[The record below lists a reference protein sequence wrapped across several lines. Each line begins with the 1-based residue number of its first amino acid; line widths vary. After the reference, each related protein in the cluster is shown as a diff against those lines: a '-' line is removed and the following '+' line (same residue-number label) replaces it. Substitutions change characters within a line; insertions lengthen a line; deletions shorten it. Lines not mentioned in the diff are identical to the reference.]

1 MGSRNSSYEYG
12 REHLASQMMCE
23 RLLQNFKKAIT
34 ELTENIDTNDF
45 ELFSASQLTK
55 DEILAAIRLAIGR
68 HDNLESRTKMGGRKS
83 RIDEI
88 CQLLRSEIAF
98 TRRWYDLVDYIYS
111 HFAKSTIMKALSRF

>member
-1 MGSRNSSYEYG
+1 
-12 REHLASQMMCE
+12 
-23 RLLQNFKKAIT
+23 
-34 ELTENIDTNDF
+34 
-45 ELFSASQLTK
+45 
-55 DEILAAIRLAIGR
+55 
-68 HDNLESRTKMGGRKS
+68 MGGRKS